1 MDLPSWTLQEV
12 SKAGSLNK
20 LAKVIGLSRQTLMD
34 WRDAKASFLT
44 DKGANAIAR
53 YLGLNKPP
61 EQIREMFGMPAHP
74 YLTIGEVTPEK
85 NNDDLVDVL
94 QGRVAKLEE
103 DNQFFREEIDDLRE
117 LIDTLAKEMHERT
130 KPRKVKV

>member
-1 MDLPSWTLQEV
+1 
-12 SKAGSLNK
+12 
-20 LAKVIGLSRQTLMD
+20 MD

-85 NNDDLVDVL
+85 NNDDLLALSAALSVKSYPK
-94 QGRVAKLEE
+94 QKLIPCYTLSAQK
-103 DNQFFREEIDDLRE
+103 DKDLYQRQ
-117 LIDTLAKEMHERT
+117 LLL
-130 KPRKVKV
+130 